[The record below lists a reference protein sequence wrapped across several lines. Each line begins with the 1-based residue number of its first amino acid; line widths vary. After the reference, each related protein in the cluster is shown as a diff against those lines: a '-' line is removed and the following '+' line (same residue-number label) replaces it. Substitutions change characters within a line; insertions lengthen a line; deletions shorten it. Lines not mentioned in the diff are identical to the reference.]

1 MNTLLSQFLINKSNE
16 FDQLLT
22 KYTLKHLDAFQHYN
36 ITFKLL
42 DLMRDIEDVDSVTV
56 CKCYALN
63 RHRIVFS
70 FVATFSVQ
78 GLNISSNNDF
88 FLVKCIFIE
97 GSTVEGCHVTF
108 TDMSLG
114 LEESFNITGS
124 GGTQL
129 SLQYSGNYTV
139 TVYDIVNGSIIGPA
153 LQHPIP
159 IEFIVTVLPSPAFI
173 HSMVPNIIT
182 SDDLLKIF
190 SYTTVDITRGQPIV
204 N

>member
-1 MNTLLSQFLINKSNE
+1 MQGQFVINKSNE
-16 FDQLLT
+16 SNQLLT
-22 KYTLKHLDAFQHYN
+22 KYTLKHLETFQHYN

-42 DLMRDIEDVDSVTV
+42 DLRRDKNSITV
-56 CKCYALN
+56 CKYDVHKC
-63 RHRIVFS
+63 ITFS
-70 FVATFSVQ
+70 YFVATFYVQ

-88 FLVKCIFIE
+88 VLVECIFIE
-97 GSTVEGCHVTF
+97 GLTVEGCHVTF

-114 LEESFNITGS
+114 LEESFNITGF

-153 LQHPIP
+153 LHYSMP
-159 IEFIVTVLPSPAFI
+159 IEFVITVLPSPSFKFYT
-173 HSMVPNIIT
+173 HSSLQNIVT
-182 SDDLLKIF
+182 SEDLLKIF
-190 SYTTVDITRGQPIV
+190 SFTTVDITRGQPIV